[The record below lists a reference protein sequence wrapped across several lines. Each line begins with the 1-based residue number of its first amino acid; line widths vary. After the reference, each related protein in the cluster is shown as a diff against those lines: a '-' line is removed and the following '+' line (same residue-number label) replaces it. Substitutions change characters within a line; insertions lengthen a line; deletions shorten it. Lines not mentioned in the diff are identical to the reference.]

1 MRKKKTP
8 RQKLVAECDRL
19 FSLLVRQESADE
31 NGIASCANC
40 GVRRVWRKL
49 QCGHYQSRRYIST
62 RWVLKNA
69 AAQCGGCNAFGSYRG
84 QGVAG
89 EPRAMALYLDRSFG
103 EGTAEMME
111 TVAKRHP
118 WKPTL
123 LELETLRDEMKR
135 TLELN
140 GYVAK

>member
-1 MRKKKTP
+1 
-8 RQKLVAECDRL
+8 
-19 FSLLVRQESADE
+19 
-31 NGIASCANC
+31 
-40 GVRRVWRKL
+40 
-49 QCGHYQSRRYIST
+49 
-62 RWVLKNA
+62 
-69 AAQCGGCNAFGSYRG
+69 
-84 QGVAG
+84 
-89 EPRAMALYLDRSFG
+89 MALFLDRSFG

-111 TVAKRHP
+111 TIAKRHP